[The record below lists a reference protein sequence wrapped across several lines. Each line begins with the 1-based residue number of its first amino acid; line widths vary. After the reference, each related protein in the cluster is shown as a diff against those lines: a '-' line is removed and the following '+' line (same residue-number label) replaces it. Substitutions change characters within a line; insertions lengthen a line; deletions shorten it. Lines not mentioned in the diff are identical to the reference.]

1 MTCLPAPGVS
11 SAFAGAD
18 VLSVKDHQAT
28 QILADL
34 RQCGGAKVHSVT
46 VATQRKWPSDESLCC
61 GFLSVGRLCGTCC
74 RLKGPVAQATTP
86 VSRVGGVGREEGWEV
101 EVGTC

>member
-1 MTCLPAPGVS
+1 MGQFCEMCLPAPGVS

-18 VLSVKDHQAT
+18 VLMVKDHHAT

-46 VATQRKWPSDESLCC
+46 VATQRKWPSESVLRVSFC
-61 GFLSVGRLCGTCC
+61 GAALWDLLQT
-74 RLKGPVAQATTP
+74 
-86 VSRVGGVGREEGWEV
+86 
-101 EVGTC
+101 